1 MMMIVTMILFLSFFH
16 SYNCEATLG
25 YIQGSLGEGVQIYTA
40 LRYLGLECDDD
51 DDDNDD
57 YYVDD
62 EEEDYEDYDD
72 DDDDDDVFMTMI
84 LFFQATQGHLQ
95 IC

>member
-1 MMMIVTMILFLSFFH
+1 MILFL
-16 SYNCEATLG
+16 SYNCEATQCYL
-25 YIQGSLGEGVQIYTA
+25 QGSLGEGVQIYTA
-40 LRYLGLECDDD
+40 LRYLGLECDE

-72 DDDDDDVFMTMI
+72 DDDDDDDVFMTII

-95 IC
+95 RCWCISL